1 MNALVSYTHGE
12 RPRIKREYLHR
23 STLIRINIRADERS
37 LLMYH
42 RKSRARLVNP
52 FDVSRAASASRFGDK
67 NCAVLSRYP
76 EKLFLSL
83 SLSLSLSTSPFPLSI
98 FFFRMPLLPNAALF
112 RGAADNADVVTVR
125 PFARGGR
132 GERPSRWLGM
142 ARKMINWMSS
152 ETSPFR
158 DVGFC
163 LPAGTK
169 GTVIC
174 AVSP

>member
-83 SLSLSLSTSPFPLSI
+83 SLSLSLSLPPLFLFPFFSSECRCC
-98 FFFRMPLLPNAALF
+98 RMLLF
-112 RGAADNADVVTVR
+112 SE
-125 PFARGGR
+125 
-132 GERPSRWLGM
+132 ERPTTPTLSPSVRSREGEGVRDLPDGSGWLV
-142 ARKMINWMSS
+142 K
-152 ETSPFR
+152 
-158 DVGFC
+158 
-163 LPAGTK
+163 
-169 GTVIC
+169 
-174 AVSP
+174 